1 MNGVGVWQ
9 LTASGDDADRMLS
22 HHGAGALEAPAIVGN
37 NDIVRPTDS
46 PVAST
51 NSFSCPV
58 PSVQPSLVE
67 IDMCPPPRILLRIP
81 TQTVIDPLTL
91 TRFGE
96 THSLLLDLNDTNVSC
111 ILLSGERLG
120 NLTTVGWTTTSTR
133 FPEGAIHPPVNTDL
147 PCGIVERTTFAATS
161 WSW

>member
-1 MNGVGVWQ
+1 
-9 LTASGDDADRMLS
+9 MLS

-67 IDMCPPPRILLRIP
+67 IEHVSTSPDTATNPDSNSHQP
-81 TQTVIDPLTL
+81 TSSDPLRRNTQ
-91 TRFGE
+91 F
-96 THSLLLDLNDTNVSC
+96 
-111 ILLSGERLG
+111 
-120 NLTTVGWTTTSTR
+120 TVR
-133 FPEGAIHPPVNTDL
+133 PQ
-147 PCGIVERTTFAATS
+147 
-161 WSW
+161 